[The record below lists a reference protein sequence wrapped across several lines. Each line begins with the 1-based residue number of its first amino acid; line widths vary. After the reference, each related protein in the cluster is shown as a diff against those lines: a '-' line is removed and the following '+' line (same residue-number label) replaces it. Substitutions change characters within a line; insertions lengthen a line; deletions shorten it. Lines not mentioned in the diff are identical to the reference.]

1 MIVFIKQLVRSF
13 SIESPPFPPSVMRFR
28 QLLLRKTTRPCRG
41 CIVSVTATH
50 EDLSSPEQCAEA

>member
-1 MIVFIKQLVRSF
+1 MVKSL
-13 SIESPPFPPSVMRFR
+13 SIESPPFSSVMRFR

-50 EDLSSPEQCAEA
+50 EDLSSPELCTEA